1 MNFDI
6 FFIYKNK
13 SINKEVYN
21 MKQGTTII
29 TLDNGYHLWTRT
41 VGHGDIKLLC
51 LHGGPGGTHEYW
63 ENFGDELADLGVQVS
78 MYDQLGSFYSDQP
91 DYSDPQIA
99 AKYLTYDYFLEEVEE
114 VRQKLG
120 LDNFYLIG
128 QSWGGLLVQMYAVKY
143 GQHLKGAIISSMVDE
158 IDEYVTNVN
167 QCRLQTLGADKVRY
181 MQKIEQENR
190 LDDPTYQSYVDILNA
205 EYVDRK
211 QPEAIRHLVSTMAT
225 DVYNV
230 FQGDNEFV
238 ITGKLKDWHFR
249 QHLHEIKVPTLLTF
263 GEHETMPLATA
274 KIMQQEIPHA
284 RLETTPNGGHHHM
297 IDNAPVY
304 FAHLKKFIRDVEEG
318 NFND

>member
-1 MNFDI
+1 
-6 FFIYKNK
+6 
-13 SINKEVYN
+13 
-21 MKQGTTII
+21 MKQGTHIL

-41 VGHGDIKLLC
+41 VGQGDIKLLC

-63 ENFGDELADLGVQVS
+63 ENFGDELADLGVEVT

-91 DYSDPQIA
+91 DYSDPKIA
-99 AKYLTYDYFLEEVEE
+99 DKYLTYDYYLNEVEE

-128 QSWGGLLVQMYAVKY
+128 QSWGGLLVQMYAAKY

-158 IDEYVTNVN
+158 IDEYVTHVN
-167 QCRLQTLGADKVRY
+167 QCRMDCLGPDKVAY
-181 MQKIEQENR
+181 MEQIEQENR
-190 LDDPTYQSYVDILNA
+190 LADPTYQSYVDILNA

-238 ITGKLKDWHFR
+238 ITGKLGQWHFR
-249 QHLHEIKVPTLLTF
+249 EHLHEITVPTLLTF
-263 GEHETMPLATA
+263 GEHETMPIATA
-274 KIMQQEIPHA
+274 KIMQEKIPHA
-284 RLETTPNGGHHHM
+284 RLVTTPNGGHHHM

-304 FAHLKKFIRDVEEG
+304 FEHLKQFINDVESD

>member
-1 MNFDI
+1 
-6 FFIYKNK
+6 
-13 SINKEVYN
+13 

-181 MQKIEQENR
+181 MQKMEQENH
-190 LDDPTYQSYVDILNA
+190 LNDPTYQSYVDILNA

-249 QHLHEIKVPTLLTF
+249 QHLHEIMVPTLLTF

>member
-1 MNFDI
+1 
-6 FFIYKNK
+6 
-13 SINKEVYN
+13 

-167 QCRLQTLGADKVRY
+167 QCRLQTLGADKVHY
-181 MQKIEQENR
+181 MQKIEQENN

-211 QPEAIRHLVSTMAT
+211 QPEAIRHLVSTMAI

>member
-1 MNFDI
+1 
-6 FFIYKNK
+6 
-13 SINKEVYN
+13 

-143 GQHLKGAIISSMVDE
+143 CQHLKGAIISSMVDE

-181 MQKIEQENR
+181 MQKIEQENN